1 MTLPALRAVDG
12 LEAAMRSSWD
22 PIAEMQAVNRAL
34 KRGML
39 HDLDQMSRRQLLL
52 RGGRLVAGASAAS
65 MLFKAGI
72 PLHAGAQEET
82 PPLPEYDGIP
92 ENLKGSGEVRV
103 QSWGGAFQD
112 AQREAYFMPFQE
124 MSGIKVIESE
134 GPDLSKVK
142 AMVDTGNVEQDV
154 VQMDRSDVILLEK
167 QGDYWEPI
175 DYSLFDVDNIDES
188 RRYKYSIDMLPYATV
203 IGYRND
209 VFQEGPQGQADM
221 WDVEKFPGPRST
233 EAGSGGVTPFLEAAL
248 ISDGVSKDDVYP
260 IDIERAYAALGRLK
274 PDVVKFWEAGAQ
286 PAQMLTDKEAVM
298 VHSWNGRM
306 HAIQQEGAPVTV
318 QWNEAQ
324 LATDV
329 WAVPKGAANAE
340 NAQKFAAFITLPVSQ
355 ARLSYLIP
363 YGSVNNASAAL
374 MTPDQ
379 LENLPTAP
387 AYLDK
392 MFIRNIDWWVEN
404 RDAVVERWNEWIL
417 E

>member
-1 MTLPALRAVDG
+1 
-12 LEAAMRSSWD
+12 MRKPWD
-22 PIAEMQAVNRAL
+22 PIAEMQAANRVL
-34 KRGML
+34 KRQML
-39 HDLDQMSRRQLLL
+39 HDLEQMSRRQLLL
-52 RGGRLVAGASAAS
+52 RGGRLAAGASAAA

-72 PLHAGAQEET
+72 PLHASAQDAT
-82 PPLPEYDGIP
+82 PEALPLPEYDGIP

-112 AQREAYFMPFQE
+112 AQREAYFQPFQE
-124 MSGIKVIESE
+124 LSGITVIESE
-134 GPDLSKVK
+134 GPDPSKVK
-142 AMVDTGNVEQDV
+142 AMVDTGNVEQDI
-154 VQMDRSDVILLEK
+154 VQMDRSDIILLER

-175 DYSLFDVDNIDES
+175 DYSLFDVDNIDEG
-188 RRYKYSIDMLPYATV
+188 RRYTYSVDMLPYATV

-209 VFQEGPQGQADM
+209 VFAEGPQGQADM
-221 WDVEKFPGPRST
+221 WDVAKFPGPRT
-233 EAGSGGVTPFLEAAL
+233 TIGGTGGVTPFLEAAL
-248 ISDGVSKDDVYP
+248 IADGVAMDELYP
-260 IDIERAYAALGRLK
+260 LDIERAYASLSKIK

-306 HAIQQEGAPVTV
+306 HAIQLEGAPVSV

-329 WAVPKGAANAE
+329 WAIPKGAANAA

-374 MTPDQ
+374 MTPEQ

-392 MFIRNIDWWVEN
+392 MTIRNIDWWVDN
-404 RDAVVERWNEWIL
+404 RDAVLTRWNEWIL

>member
-1 MTLPALRAVDG
+1 MHRP
-12 LEAAMRSSWD
+12 WD
-22 PIAEMQAVNRAL
+22 PIAEMRAANRAL
-34 KRGML
+34 KRQMNR
-39 HDLDQMSRRQLLL
+39 DLEEMSRRELFR
-52 RGGRLVAGASAAS
+52 RGGRVAAGASAAAL
-65 MLFKAGI
+65 LFQAGI
-72 PLHAGAQEET
+72 PLIGSAQEET

-112 AQREAYFMPFQE
+112 AQREAYFKPFE
-124 MSGIKVIESE
+124 ELSGIKVIESE
-134 GPDLSKVK
+134 GPDISKIK

-154 VQMDRSDVILLEK
+154 IQTDRSDVLLLEK
-167 QGDYWEPI
+167 EGDYWEPI
-175 DYSLFDVDNIDES
+175 DYSIFDVDNIDEG
-188 RRYKYSIDMLPYATV
+188 RRYKYSVDMLPYATV

-209 VFQEGPQGQADM
+209 VFPEGPQGQADF
-221 WDVEKFPGPRST
+221 WNQDAFPGPRT
-233 EAGSGGVTPFLEAAL
+233 TAAGTGGVTPYLEFGL
-248 ISDGVSKDDVYP
+248 IADGVPMDEVYP
-260 IDIERAYAALGRLK
+260 VDIDRAYEMFSLLK
-274 PDVVKFWEAGAQ
+274 PHVPKFWEAGAQ
-286 PAQMLTDKEAVM
+286 PAQMLTDNEVVM
-298 VHSWNGRM
+298 AHSWNGRM

-329 WAVPKGAANAE
+329 WAIPKGAANAE
-340 NAQKFAAFITLPVSQ
+340 NAQKFMAFITLPVSQ

-374 MTPDQ
+374 MTPEQ

-387 AYLDK
+387 AYLEK

-404 RDAVVERWNEWIL
+404 RNTVIERWNEWIL

>member
-1 MTLPALRAVDG
+1 
-12 LEAAMRSSWD
+12 MRRHWD
-22 PIAEMQAVNRAL
+22 PIAEMQAANRAL
-34 KRGML
+34 KRTML
-39 HDLDQMSRRQLLL
+39 RDLEQMSRRELMR
-52 RGGRLVAGASAAS
+52 RGGRLTAGASAAAI
-65 MLFKAGI
+65 LFQAGI
-72 PLHAGAQEET
+72 PLYAGAQDST
-82 PPLPEYDGIP
+82 PTAALPLPEYDGIP

-112 AQREAYFMPFQE
+112 AQREAYFKPFQE
-124 MSGIKVIESE
+124 LSGITVVESE

-142 AMVDTGNVEQDV
+142 AMVETGNVEQDV
-154 VQMDRSDVILLEK
+154 VQMDRSDIILLEK

-175 DYSLFDVDNIDES
+175 DYSLFDVDNIDEG
-188 RRYKYSIDMLPYATV
+188 RRYKFSVDMLPYSTV

-209 VFQEGPQGQADM
+209 VFPEGPQGQADF
-221 WDVEKFPGPRST
+221 WNQDAFPGPRST
-233 EAGSGGVTPFLEAAL
+233 AAGSGGVTPYLEFGFIAN
-248 ISDGVSKDDVYP
+248 GTSKDNVYP
-260 IDIERAYAALGRLK
+260 MDIDKGYEYFSQIK
-274 PDVVKFWEAGAQ
+274 PYVTKFWEAGAQ
-286 PAQMLTDKEAVM
+286 PAQLLTDKEAVM

-306 HAIQQEGAPVTV
+306 HAIQQENAPVTV

-329 WAVPKGAANAE
+329 WAIPKGAANAE

-374 MTPDQ
+374 MSPEQ

-387 AYLDK
+387 AYLEK
-392 MFIRNIDWWVEN
+392 QFVRNIDWWVEN
-404 RDAVVERWNEWIL
+404 RDAVIERWNEWIL

>member
-1 MTLPALRAVDG
+1 
-12 LEAAMRSSWD
+12 MRTPRD
-22 PIAEMQAVNRAL
+22 PIAAMLAANRAL
-34 KRGML
+34 KREML
-39 HDLDQMSRRQLLL
+39 YDLERMSRRQLLR
-52 RGGRLVAGASAAS
+52 RGGQLAAGVSAAT
-65 MLFKAGI
+65 MLFRAGI
-72 PLHAGAQEET
+72 PLHASAQEET

-112 AQREAYFMPFQE
+112 AQREAYFQPFQE
-124 MSGIKVIESE
+124 LSGITVIESE
-134 GPDLSKVK
+134 GPDTSKIK

-154 VQMDRSDVILLEK
+154 IQEDRSSVIFLEK
-167 QGDYWEPI
+167 EGDYWEEI
-175 DYSLFDVDNIDES
+175 DYSLFDVENIPEH
-188 RRYKYSIDMLPYATV
+188 RRYKYSVDMLPYATV

-209 VFQEGPQGQADM
+209 TFPEGPQGQADF
-221 WDVEKFPGPRST
+221 WSQEAFPGPRST
-233 EAGSGGVTPFLEAAL
+233 AAGTGGVTPYLEFGL
-248 ISDGVSKDDVYP
+248 IADGVSKDEVYP
-260 IDIERAYAALGRLK
+260 LDIDRAYEMFSVIK

-286 PAQMLTDKEAVM
+286 PAQMLTDNEAVM

-329 WAVPKGAANAE
+329 WAIPKGAANAE
-340 NAQKFAAFITLPVSQ
+340 NAQKFAAFITLPISQ

-363 YGSVNNASAAL
+363 YGSVNDASVQY
-374 MTPDQ
+374 MTPEQ

-387 AYLDK
+387 AYLEK
-392 MFIRNIDWWVEN
+392 MFVRNIDWWVEN
-404 RDAVVERWNEWIL
+404 REEVLARWNEWIL